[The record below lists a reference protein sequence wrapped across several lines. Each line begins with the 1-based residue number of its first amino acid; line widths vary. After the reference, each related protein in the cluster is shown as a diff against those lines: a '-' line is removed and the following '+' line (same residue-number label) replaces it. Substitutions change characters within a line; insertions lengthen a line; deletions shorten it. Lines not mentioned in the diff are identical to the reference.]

1 MAQEVKFKDK
11 TLRVG
16 DLVKVTQTFIEKEGK
31 KTSSFEGVVISIK
44 GQLENKMFTVRRI
57 GVDGIGIEKIYPLS
71 SPLISIIEVKKR
83 KKVRRAKLYYLRK
96 KRG

>member
-57 GVDGIGIEKIYPLS
+57 GVDGIGIEKIYTLS